1 MPPAVYSH
9 NPNIYHSLS
18 YIMIICFFP
27 KRLRIIITM
36 LMVPNTGTGV
46 QKAFNYSVLIFL
58 TKAKRQNARVHKI
71 LTPSKKKKILT
82 PSKDFNYT
90 QSLGTTRLS
99 YLPKG
104 LIVLIKI
111 PDTYRTF

>member
-1 MPPAVYSH
+1 
-9 NPNIYHSLS
+9 
-18 YIMIICFFP
+18 MIICFFP
-27 KRLRIIITM
+27 KRLRIIITI

-58 TKAKRQNARVHKI
+58 TKAKGRNARVHKI
-71 LTPSKKKKILT
+71 LTPSKDL
-82 PSKDFNYT
+82 NYT
-90 QSLGTTRLS
+90 KSLGTTRLS

-104 LIVLIKI
+104 LTVLIKI